1 VFDPA
6 GNSDNGALGYTY
18 DTVGNRL
25 QMSSNVSVLPPSSV
39 SYSYDGN
46 DQLSTDLYDLNR
58 NTTSSGGVSN
68 IKYDFEN
75 HMTSYGTT
83 TIGYDGDGNRVSE
96 TVGGTAPNNF
106 KYGGEWLD
114 SNVGPGLFYLRA
126 RYMNPATGRFWA
138 RVVAKYS

>member
-1 VFDPA
+1 
-6 GNSDNGALGYTY
+6 
-18 DTVGNRL
+18 
-25 QMSSNVSVLPPSSV
+25 M

>member
-1 VFDPA
+1 MFDPA

-83 TIGYDGDGNRVSE
+83 TFTKDEAIAHTVEFAKAMKQRDPSIRLIGWGDRGRSCTGNQR
-96 TVGGTAPNNF
+96 
-106 KYGGEWLD
+106 
-114 SNVGPGLFYLRA
+114 
-126 RYMNPATGRFWA
+126 
-138 RVVAKYS
+138 